1 MAKVKKRPVLAHVK
15 VSETSQLRAPFRVWY
30 PVEDETGKP
39 RRVFKSFAS
48 ADAAWT
54 FAENQDRE
62 ISNHGVRYG
71 DIPPEVRRAFD
82 FYRDQVAELTSIGAS
97 VPKFEDLIS
106 SALSDIRLRHH
117 EAAENAL
124 SVAEAVEAFVSYKS
138 TRVKDR
144 QLSDL
149 KDRLKRFAQDFGTRT
164 MQSIT
169 TEEID
174 KWLTGLRSRRNPSKT
189 SKAPL
194 LAPLSRNHHRAVLHA
209 LFGHGAAPARSWCSR
224 NPVADLEPERV
235 ETPEPEAY
243 SVEDV
248 MRIMQTAVDHK
259 PELVPVLALGMFG
272 GLRISEAREID
283 LGKIKPD
290 TDEFRVGADHKRG
303 ARIVPCT
310 AALRSWLFAQP
321 RRRGKAWLKEARSSY
336 DAMQEL
342 FALAGVDAIDN
353 GARHSFISYRCAE
366 SRDIARV
373 ADECGNSVI
382 TIKKHYRQLVTAAD
396 AERFFKIRPASP
408 RGKKSKITDITKGRA
423 SA

>member
-48 ADAAWT
+48 ADAAWL
-54 FAENQDRE
+54 FAEDKDRE

-194 LAPLSRNHHRAVLHA
+194 LAPLSRNHYRATLHA

-224 NPVADLEPERV
+224 NPVSDLEPERV
-235 ETPEPEAY
+235 ETAEPEAY
-243 SVEDV
+243 AVEDV
-248 MRIMQTAVDHK
+248 VRIMQTAVDHK

-272 GLRISEAREID
+272 GLRVSEATEID
-283 LGKIKPD
+283 LGKTKPD
-290 TDEFRVGADHKRG
+290 TDELRVTGKTG
-303 ARIVPCT
+303 ARLAPCT
-310 AALRSWLFAQP
+310 DALKAWLLAQP
-321 RRRGKAWLKEARSSY
+321 RRRGKAWLSSRRSLV
-336 DAMQEL
+336 DQMQEL

-373 ADECGNSVI
+373 ADECGNSVG
-382 TIKKHYRQLVTAAD
+382 TIKAHYRQLVTAAD

-408 RGKKSKITDITKGRA
+408 RDKKKKITDISKGRA

>member
-48 ADAAWT
+48 ADAAWL
-54 FAENQDRE
+54 FAEDKDRE

-194 LAPLSRNHHRAVLHA
+194 LAPLSRNHYRATLHA

-235 ETPEPEAY
+235 ETAEPEAY
-243 SVEDV
+243 AVEDV
-248 MRIMQTAVDHK
+248 VRIMQTAVDHK

-272 GLRISEAREID
+272 GLRVSEATEID
-283 LGKIKPD
+283 LGKTKPD
-290 TDEFRVGADHKRG
+290 TDELRVTGKTG
-303 ARIVPCT
+303 ARLAPCT
-310 AALRSWLFAQP
+310 DALKAWLLAQP
-321 RRRGKAWLKEARSSY
+321 RRRGKAWLSSRRSLV
-336 DAMQEL
+336 DQMQEL

-373 ADECGNSVI
+373 ADECGNSVS
-382 TIKKHYRQLVTAAD
+382 TIKAHYRQLVTSAD

-408 RGKKSKITDITKGRA
+408 RGRKKKITDIGEGRRTA
-423 SA
+423 

>member
-1 MAKVKKRPVLAHVK
+1 MARKPKRPTLTDCK
-15 VSETSQLRAPFRVWY
+15 VTCTTHPKAPW
-30 PVEDETGKP
+30 
-39 RRVFKSFAS
+39 RVFYSIERDGRRSRTHRSFADE
-48 ADAAWT
+48 DAAWL
-54 FAENQDRE
+54 FAEDKDRE

-169 TEEID
+169 TQEID

-194 LAPLSRNHHRAVLHA
+194 LAPLSRNHYRATLHA

-235 ETPEPEAY
+235 ETAEPEAY
-243 SVEDV
+243 CVEDV

-272 GLRISEAREID
+272 GLRVSEATEID

-290 TDEFRVGADHKRG
+290 TDEFRVGADHKTG
-303 ARIVPCT
+303 ARLAPCT
-310 AALRSWLFAQP
+310 DALKAWFLAQP
-321 RRRGKAWLKEARSSY
+321 RRRGKAWLSSRRSLV
-336 DAMQEL
+336 DQVQEL

-373 ADECGNSVI
+373 ADECGNSVG
-382 TIKKHYRQLVTAAD
+382 TIKAHYRQLVTAAD

-408 RGKKSKITDITKGRA
+408 RGRKKKITDIGEGRRTA
-423 SA
+423 